1 MTSITNSQ
9 SRILDLYFLLK
20 KGTKISS
27 KDLATRYET
36 TTRNITRD
44 IQKINELISPAKIV
58 SNRSTKLWH
67 IEDDTQSILLD
78 KDEQFI
84 LNILDKACVEQGED
98 FHKKSLNLFE
108 KFKDSLH
115 NTIYNNI
122 DSEDIST
129 IKEDLVKV
137 ENAIYK
143 KLKIKLHYL
152 NKDRI
157 VDPLK
162 LANFEGY
169 WYLVLNDNTN
179 NRIKTFY
186 FKDISSIQIL
196 NEIYIFNDDK
206 TIHKLHNAVNAYFT
220 TDVKPY
226 EIELFIS
233 KEKAHIFKRKP
244 ISKSQRMLKEYDDGS
259 FEFSIIITH
268 DMEIIPKIQQ
278 FMPHLK
284 VIDKDKNSKRIIND
298 ILKHIDTFK
307 KEC

>member
-1 MTSITNSQ
+1 MTNITNSQ
-9 SRILDLYFLLK
+9 SRILDLYFVLK

-36 TTRNITRD
+36 ITRNITRD
-44 IQKINELISPAKIV
+44 IEKISELIAPAKIIY
-58 SNRSTKLWH
+58 NKSTKLWH
-67 IEDDTQSILLD
+67 LEDDTHNILLD

-84 LNILDKACVEQGED
+84 LNILDKACVEQGEE
-98 FHKKSLNLFE
+98 FHKKSLNLFS

-122 DSEDIST
+122 DSEDISI

-143 KLKIKLHYL
+143 KYKIKLHYL

-169 WYLVLNDNTN
+169 WYLVVNDNTN

-186 FKDISSIQIL
+186 FKDISNIKIL
-196 NEIYIFNDDK
+196 DEKYIFNDNK
-206 TIHKLHNAVNAYFT
+206 TIQKLHNAVNAYFT
-220 TDVKPY
+220 TDVKPF
-226 EIELFIS
+226 EVELFVS
-233 KEKAHIFKRKP
+233 KEKAHIFKRKS

-278 FMPHLK
+278 FMPYLK
-284 VIDKDKNSKRIIND
+284 VIDKDKNSKRIID
-298 ILKHIDTFK
+298 TILEHIDSFK